1 MPDLFASPAMA
12 AGYARAR
19 PAVHPQ
25 VSERVWG
32 RLGLAA
38 PVARALDV
46 GCGAGLS
53 TAPLVRIAQL
63 CVGIDPVEAMVQVGR
78 RHSDQVVLGAARAE
92 ALPIAARSIDVITA
106 AGSLNYV
113 QLDTFF
119 PEALRVLRSNG
130 ALVVY
135 DFSAGRRFRSSPALD
150 EWFTEF
156 VGRYPRAQGVARPL
170 DPDSVAVAAKGFRL
184 VGSERFVVTLRLTFA
199 FYLDYVMTETNVSH
213 AIQSGTSSDE
223 IRSWCAESLGVVFG
237 DHEHEV
243 QFDGYLAH
251 LTPA

>member
-19 PAVHPQ
+19 PAVHPH
-25 VSERVWG
+25 VIEMVWA
-32 RLGLAA
+32 RLGLVA

-63 CVGIDPVEAMVQVGR
+63 CVGIDPVEAMVQSGTGD
-78 RHSDQVVLGAARAE
+78 SDRVVLGAARAE
-92 ALPIAARSIDVITA
+92 ALPIAAQSIDVVTA

-113 QLDTFF
+113 QLDAFF
-119 PEALRVLRSNG
+119 PEALRVLRPDG

-150 EWFTEF
+150 DWFTEF
-156 VGRYPRAQGVARPL
+156 VNRYPRAQGAARPL
-170 DPDSVAVAAKGFRL
+170 DPEAVAVAAKGFRM
-184 VGSERFVVTLRLTFA
+184 VGSERFVVSLRLALA

-213 AIQSGTSSDE
+213 AIQSGTGAEE
-223 IRSWCAESLGVVFG
+223 IRSWCADSLGTVFG

-243 QFDGYLAH
+243 LFDGYLAH
-251 LTPA
+251 LTPV